1 VRKTSNTEKKRD
13 AKTVP
18 ARLTVPS
25 GTPPRATP
33 PPASTRDA
41 RKFRPPDSESVPR
54 FAGVPTFLRLPVYD
68 DPRTV
73 PAVDVLLCGVPFD
86 GGTSF
91 RPGARFGPRAVREA
105 SALARPFSA
114 ALGVDVYDE
123 LRVAD
128 GGDIAVPP
136 HDTSVALEAIAARAE
151 LVTRS
156 GAIGGFIGG
165 DQTLTLGVLRGIQR
179 AKKKAFGL
187 LHIDSQSNASGAHG
201 DAALHHASVIRHAVE
216 EGLIRADS
224 TMQVGIRGPYSS
236 ADDMSFARSRGFEIV
251 TTDEV
256 RWDIHAVLSQI
267 RKLSQKT
274 ALYVTVDVSA
284 LDPASA
290 PGTAF
295 PLPGGMNTWE
305 LQQLL
310 RALVGAEIIGFD
322 VVEIA
327 PTYDPSGITAIA
339 GVGILHEILAALA
352 DTRRSARPAPS
363 SQHASS
369 RRGRRM
375 SP

>member
-1 VRKTSNTEKKRD
+1 VRKPLAKKKRD
-13 AKTVP
+13 AKAVSARGARP
-18 ARLTVPS
+18 ASAPS
-25 GTPPRATP
+25 HPSS
-33 PPASTRDA
+33 PPASNREA
-41 RKFRPPDSESVPR
+41 RKFRPPSSELVPR

-105 SALARPFSA
+105 SALARSFSA

-128 GGDIAVPP
+128 GGDIAVLP
-136 HDTSVALEAIAARAE
+136 HDTEAALDLIAARAE
-151 LVTRS
+151 SITRS

-187 LHIDSQSNASGAHG
+187 LHIDSQSNASGALG
-201 DAALHHASVIRHAVE
+201 DPALHHASVIRHAVQQ
-216 EGLIRADS
+216 GLIRADC
-224 TMQVGIRGPYSS
+224 TLQIGIRGPYSS
-236 ADDMSFARSRGFEIV
+236 ADDLSFALSHGFEIV
-251 TTDEV
+251 STDEV
-256 RWDIHAVLSQI
+256 RWDIHAVVSQV
-267 RKLSQKT
+267 RKLVQKT

-295 PLPGGMNTWE
+295 PLPGGMTTWE
-305 LQQLL
+305 LQQIL

-327 PTYDPSGITAIA
+327 PTYDLSGITALA
-339 GVGILHEILAALA
+339 GVSIVHEILAALA

-363 SQHASS
+363 SHHASS

>member
-1 VRKTSNTEKKRD
+1 VASTRPTS
-13 AKTVP
+13 AP
-18 ARLTVPS
+18 PS
-25 GTPPRATP
+25 PRRTST

-41 RKFRPPDSESVPR
+41 RKFRPPSSEVVPR

-68 DPRTV
+68 DPRSV

-136 HDTSVALEAIAARAE
+136 HDSLVALEAIAARAE

-187 LHIDSQSNASGAHG
+187 LHIDAQSNASGSAG
-201 DAALHHASVIRHAVE
+201 DPAVDHASVIRHALE
-216 EGLIRADS
+216 EGLIRAES

-236 ADDMSFARSRGFEIV
+236 ADDLAFALSHGFEIV
-251 TTDEV
+251 STDEV
-256 RWDIHAVLSQI
+256 RWDIHAVISQV
-267 RKLSQKT
+267 RKLVRKG

-284 LDPASA
+284 LDPATA

-295 PLPGGMNTWE
+295 PLPGGMSMWE
-305 LQQLL
+305 LQQIL

-327 PTYDPSGITAIA
+327 PTYDPSGITALA
-339 GVGILHEILAALA
+339 GVSIVHEILAALA

-363 SQHASS
+363 THRASS
-369 RRGRRM
+369 RRGRRF